1 MTVTSAD
8 VHQAARLV
16 SLALQPKLTAARDVD
31 YGRLLRLY
39 RNDGAFHALVEAVA
53 GGLGLAILDATDM
66 QLVVV
71 AAADYEY
78 ASPFAYH
85 LGDFYADL
93 RIGSSLSE
101 RLMHGLIQVAI
112 AAWCF
117 PDPARLDDPRRTPPP
132 LNVIVFERW
141 LRDQAKQAAKAAST
155 DPLANADELTPV
167 WDAYIYLPPFLPG
180 SGGSDAKPSG
190 RSAAGKIRASL
201 DLLADHG
208 LMRKLDDVD
217 GGTFQATARYR
228 IHVRELAGPVALER
242 LREAALSA
250 TASAAAP
257 ESHDRE
263 PDQEQ
268 ECPRQPSTASGGDG

>member
-31 YGRLLRLY
+31 YGRLLRQY

-141 LRDQAKQAAKAAST
+141 LRDQAKQAAKAANV
-155 DPLANADELTPV
+155 DPPANSDELTPV
-167 WDAYIYLPPFLPG
+167 WNAYIYLPPFLPG
-180 SGGSDAKPSG
+180 SGGSDGKPSG

-228 IHVRELAGPVALER
+228 IHVRDLAGPVALER
-242 LREAALSA
+242 LREAALAA
-250 TASAAAP
+250 TASAAP
-257 ESHDRE
+257 EAHDRE

-268 ECPRQPSTASGGDG
+268 ERPSQPSAAGGGGG